1 MSDDKFTTEFRARV
15 YDDNGGFYFE
25 AGEDRDGL
33 DSCELHY
40 SEGDGT
46 EPTYFPV
53 MSWPLAVK
61 MARAIITLAE
71 FREDHNA

>member
-1 MSDDKFTTEFRARV
+1 MSEDKFSTEFRVRV
-15 YDDNGGFYFE
+15 YDDNAGFYFE
-25 AGEDRDGL
+25 AGPDRDAL
-33 DSCELHY
+33 DCCELSY

-53 MSWPLAVK
+53 MAWPLAVK
-61 MARAIITLAE
+61 MARAIITLNE